1 MLIHE
6 AQIMANEYPAHTNTG
21 RTKIAIP
28 HDIQVDMS
36 IVLDMTASMT
46 QEMKGIITALK
57 AIIAGIDLENAPLIA
72 LITFTDEVK
81 INAFTPDISVLLEAI
96 ERLKVSGGGS
106 CPEASAEALN
116 IAIPHTK
123 KGGDILFYTDASP
136 YDDTDVEN
144 ILEQMNKRRIRFHA
158 MITGDC
164 SQTESGNE

>member
-36 IVLDMTASMT
+36 IVLDMTASMIE
-46 QEMKGIITALK
+46 EMKAIITALK
-57 AIIAGIDLENAPLIA
+57 AFIAGIDPENAPLIA

-81 INAFTPDISVLLEAI
+81 KNAFTRDISVLLEAI

-116 IAIPHTK
+116 IAIPHTR
-123 KGGDILFYTDASP
+123 GRYP
-136 YDDTDVEN
+136 V
-144 ILEQMNKRRIRFHA
+144 FHRCL
-158 MITGDC
+158 TV
-164 SQTESGNE
+164 